1 MDGGNLVTEL
11 LNEEGL
17 LWQCPDF
24 DDRLTNGEFPLDY
37 ETYEPYLNQ
46 KRADKFVEI
55 MQRLRIPDIPG
66 QPLMQGDEYFPL
78 WIELTARIVGGG
90 LQEDGTQLAKEIL
103 VSIGK
108 KNGKTTN
115 LVAPFA
121 IASAMM
127 SPRPNATGI
136 LMSRTKELAQTMFAA
151 VAGII
156 RADPQLSKL
165 FKIQNT
171 TRVVTF
177 VPNNFNLQVKSMDT
191 GTVTGVKPV
200 FVAIDETW
208 LFDNEAAQSVMMQLR
223 GAGAAISES
232 QIVHISTHAD
242 HVPKGTWKGVLE
254 TAKKT
259 RSGEHDIRG
268 FVPLLWE
275 TPPSVVSQGIEA
287 VCDPKNWHCG
297 NPNLGR
303 SVDLRWLKSSFKNVL
318 AAGDDIQLR
327 QWLSQ
332 HANCE
337 ITDQLTGNAED
348 TWIGAPI
355 WNTHTDS
362 RVDFEW
368 VLENCNRVCMGFDG
382 GGLTDIT
389 SLCVLGLG
397 ADGEWYVGWKHYVY
411 PQFAANNRR
420 EGILSDAIR
429 DGLIEVVQPGEEI
442 QEIAAMVLD
451 LTNQRGDA
459 FFGLAIDPSRL
470 ADEMNTAAAELGVD
484 QYIHG
489 IKQGWGL
496 QSGWITVE
504 RKLSTGKLVHG
515 GRDFEQWC
523 ANNVRVK
530 AGLPAKK
537 YSADVGKIDPVIALF
552 MAAILANNP
561 PPEFDV
567 SAMIGGT
574 VGWS

>member
-1 MDGGNLVTEL
+1 M
-11 LNEEGL
+11 NEEGL

-37 ETYEPYLNQ
+37 ETYEPYLNID
-46 KRADKFVEI
+46 RANRAEDIVSK
-55 MQRLRIPDIPG
+55 LRVPDLPG
-66 QPLMQGDEYFPL
+66 QPRMDTDEYFPEWMRL
-78 WIELTARIVGGG
+78 IVRLIAGGE
-90 LQEDGTQLAKEIL
+90 QEDGTQLVKEALIS
-103 VSIGK
+103 VAK
-108 KNGKTTN
+108 KNGKSQ
-115 LVAPFA
+115 LIGMLA

-127 SPRPNATGI
+127 AKRPNATGVI
-136 LMSRTKELAQTMFAA
+136 LSRTKELALTVFN
-151 VAGII
+151 VAGGII
-156 RADPQLSKL
+156 RADPQLMKL
-165 FKIQNT
+165 FHIQNT
-171 TRVVTF
+171 TKTLTF
-177 VPNNFNLQVKSMDT
+177 KPSHYVIQVKSLDT
-191 GTVTGVKPV
+191 STITGLKISHCW
-200 FVAIDETW
+200 IDEDH
-208 LFDNEAAQSVMMQLR
+208 LFNNEMAQQVLLQAR
-223 GAGAAISES
+223 GTGAAIAES
-232 QIVHISTHAD
+232 QIVHISTHSD
-242 HVPKGTWKGVLE
+242 GIPKGTWKSVLE
-254 TAKKT
+254 QARKA

-268 FVPLLWE
+268 FLPLLWE
-275 TPPSVVSQGIEA
+275 MPPSVVEQGIEA
-287 VCDPKNWHCG
+287 VCDPANWHTA

-318 AAGDDIQLR
+318 ATGDDIQLR

-355 WNTHTDS
+355 WNTHTDP

-397 ADGEWYVGWKHYVY
+397 ANGEWYVGWKHYVY

-530 AGLPAKK
+530 TGLPAKK